1 MKNRKKILFKI
12 KEEVV
17 LEESAD
23 MLVDTV
29 EKMKFIIAEECS
41 CQYDDIDVE
50 VIDLPQDLS
59 EIDVTTDGML
69 NWTDVN
75 FKILTGI
82 KFDLVL
88 GSDEHLDAINN
99 KTLLNFI
106 EIS

>member
-1 MKNRKKILFKI
+1 MNRKKILFKI
-12 KEEVV
+12 NQEIV
-17 LEESAD
+17 LEESANA
-23 MLVDTV
+23 LIDTV

-50 VIDLPQDLS
+50 IIDLPQDLS
-59 EIDVTTDGML
+59 EIDVTTEGMM

-75 FKILTGI
+75 FKILTGV

-88 GSDEHLDAINN
+88 GSDEHLDAIND

-106 EIS
+106 EIN

>member
-1 MKNRKKILFKI
+1 MKNRKKILFI
-12 KEEVV
+12 VNQEIV

-88 GSDEHLDAINN
+88 GSDEHLDAIND

-106 EIS
+106 EIN